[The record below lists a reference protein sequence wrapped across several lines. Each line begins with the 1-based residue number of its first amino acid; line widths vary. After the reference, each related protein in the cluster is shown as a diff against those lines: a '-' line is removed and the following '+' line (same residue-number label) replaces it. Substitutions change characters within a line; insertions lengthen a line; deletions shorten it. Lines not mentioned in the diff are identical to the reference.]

1 MLSGDLNDRRMAADR
16 DDEPEDSGY
25 GGGMSYDEEDDEDG
39 GWAIN
44 KDHSDSLWDSA
55 EDSDDEDE
63 EEPGVLIDAGEEEED
78 ADLFGAGLG
87 ETGR

>member
-63 EEPGVLIDAGEEEED
+63 EEDVLVFDIVKEE
-78 ADLFGAGLG
+78 FGNA
-87 ETGR
+87 